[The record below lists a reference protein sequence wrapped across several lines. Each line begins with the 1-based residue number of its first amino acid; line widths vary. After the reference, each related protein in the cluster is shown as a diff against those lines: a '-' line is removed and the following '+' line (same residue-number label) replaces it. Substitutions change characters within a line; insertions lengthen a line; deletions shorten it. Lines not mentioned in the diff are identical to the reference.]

1 MPAYDVERFTPPA
14 PVAHVTLRRLDN
26 GANPLTGAAE
36 QGWRKIGICDE
47 KEGRCQRVCMAYATP
62 APSLGDLP

>member
-26 GANPLTGAAE
+26 GANPLT
-36 QGWRKIGICDE
+36 
-47 KEGRCQRVCMAYATP
+47 ATGFFVV
-62 APSLGDLP
+62 A